1 MFFTNNIGIGID
13 LGSTNILLH
22 QKGKGI
28 IFHEPSVIAI
38 NVATNE
44 VVAIGEE
51 AKSMVGK
58 TPRNVEVINPIKN
71 GVISDYNRT
80 AQILKLLMKKVT
92 NGNSFTLRKPNVVI
106 AAPTKSTPVEKRA
119 IIDAIK
125 NCGAKEVHIIENTIS
140 AAIGSGLPV
149 DEPIANMIVDI
160 GGGTTEVAIISYG
173 GVVACHTL
181 KIGGDQFDEDITQ
194 YIRKKYNLLIGQQ
207 TAEQIKKEIGFAT
220 IDHEEETCNAC
231 GRYLVTGLP
240 KTITLS
246 SKEVH
251 YAMKESLEQILT
263 TIRMTLEECPPELSG
278 DIVDYGIIITGGGAL
293 LKGINEWLK
302 KEILLPVHLAP
313 SPLESVVIG
322 TGKALG
328 FIDKSKNGSNSL
340 AFHKNKIQNAA
351 N

>member
-1 MFFTNNIGIGID
+1 MFFTHTIGIGID

-28 IFHEPSVIAI
+28 IFQEPSVLAI
-38 NVATNE
+38 NVNTNE
-44 VVAIGEE
+44 IVAIGNE
-51 AKSMVGK
+51 AKNMIGK
-58 TPRNVEVINPIKN
+58 TPKNVEVINPIRN

-80 AQILKLLMKKVT
+80 AQILKILMEKGS
-92 NGNSFTLRKPNVVI
+92 NRGNFSFQKPNVVI

-119 IIDAIK
+119 MIDAVK
-125 NCGAKEVHIIENTIS
+125 SCGAKQVHIIENTIS
-140 AAIGSGLPV
+140 AAIGSELKV
-149 DEPIANMIVDI
+149 DEPIASMIVDI

-181 KIGGDQFDEDITQ
+181 KIGGNKFDEDITQ

-207 TAEQIKKEIGFAT
+207 TAEQIKIEIGFAT
-220 IDHEEETCNAC
+220 KNHDELHCDAR

-240 KTITLS
+240 NTITLS

-251 YAMKESLEQILT
+251 DAIKESLEQVLA
-263 TIRMTLEECPPELSG
+263 TIRLTLEECPPELSG
-278 DIVDYGIIITGGGAL
+278 DIVDYGITLTGGGAL
-293 LKGINEWLK
+293 LKGVQAWLSA
-302 KEILLPVHLAP
+302 EIHLPVNLAP

-328 FIDKSKNGSNSL
+328 FVGKMKNRNDSL
-340 AFHKNKIQNAA
+340 VYLKEKVPN
-351 N
+351 

>member
-1 MFFTNNIGIGID
+1 MFFTHNIGIGID

-28 IFHEPSVIAI
+28 IFQEPSVIAI
-38 NVATNE
+38 NVTTNE
-44 VVAIGEE
+44 VVAIGNE
-51 AKSMVGK
+51 AKNMVGK
-58 TPRNVEVINPIKN
+58 TPKNVEIINPIKN

-80 AQILKLLMKKVT
+80 AQILKILMKKIT
-92 NGNSFTLRKPNVVI
+92 SGSSFALRKPNVVI

-119 IIDAIK
+119 MIDAVK
-125 NCGAKEVHIIENTIS
+125 NCGAKQVHIIENTIS
-140 AAIGSGLPV
+140 AAIGSDLKV
-149 DEPIANMIVDI
+149 DEPIASMIVDI

-181 KIGGDQFDEDITQ
+181 KIGGEKFDEDITH

-207 TAEQIKKEIGFAT
+207 TAEHIKIEIGFAT
-220 IDHEEETCNAC
+220 KNHDELTCDAR

-240 KTITLS
+240 NTIILS

-251 YAMKESLEQILT
+251 DAMRESLEQILA
-263 TIRMTLEECPPELSG
+263 TIRLTLEECPPELSG
-278 DIVDYGIIITGGGAL
+278 DIVDYGITLTGGGAL
-293 LKGINEWLK
+293 LKGVQEWLSE
-302 KEILLPVHLAP
+302 EIHLPVNIAP

-328 FIDKSKNGSNSL
+328 FVDKMKNDTASL
-340 AFHKNKIQNAA
+340 SYFKDKIQNTA